1 LRIDHYIF
9 DKNYKKLKDNNIDED
24 RETFITTNEAK
35 SLARIYIILLY
46 SYLSSERIL

>member
-9 DKNYKKLKDNNIDED
+9 DKNYKKLKENTIVKD

-35 SLARIYIILLY
+35 SLGRIYIILLH